1 MGRRSNLAIV
11 SIVLALLSILPC
23 VGHIDSVSASAQGQE
38 TKIRSNT
45 FYIIQG
51 ENDATPYRDSVNDF
65 FALRIISY
73 DLPYD
78 ATRVYTKLPAGAHN
92 ITALTTSQGMNQS
105 SYANETSGPMSGM
118 FYVDVPSSFDR
129 TGLTTNVTNNSIAFS
144 ASGSVFTGTEYSSG
158 SLHVAP
164 STTSGEYVSAEIPVD
179 DKVNILSGNISIFG
193 TSLSNVSISLSND
206 NTTWISCANVTE
218 TVFSGNGT
226 SLKVRLSF
234 AGNDSQ
240 VSEFRIDVKYVR
252 TSALFNVH
260 LSYAWTLDFI
270 DKHASIDFSEPTPYA
285 SSGSFVAM
293 LYLVKGY
300 TAQGAGLDLHFDEEG
315 AMSTHPEKD
324 LYINRTFPVSG
335 VKSFSADLTQPDQ
348 KTSWALYLG
357 AVGLAALL
365 FLGFLLI
372 KQRRAV
378 RSAREG
384 LGESPSEDAKAS
396 PEAPEDDRDSRKDLV
411 SRKKEILK
419 EMDDVKGKSSS
430 GALSK
435 EETERELAR
444 LRREFK
450 QVRNELNR
458 TPKDELLMKTAE
470 PPKSG
475 GSGPLIGPYEA
486 VLASLARLDDDF
498 ERGRLPEGTYKS
510 LRKEYVSKAAAI
522 MAAEH
527 GKSSEPD
534 NPLGAEK
541 TKLMEAIV
549 ALEDEHARGE
559 VDGRV
564 YDELRSSYRRELA
577 EIMRKIEES

>member
-1 MGRRSNLAIV
+1 
-11 SIVLALLSILPC
+11 
-23 VGHIDSVSASAQGQE
+23 
-38 TKIRSNT
+38 
-45 FYIIQG
+45 
-51 ENDATPYRDSVNDF
+51 
-65 FALRIISY
+65 
-73 DLPYD
+73 
-78 ATRVYTKLPAGAHN
+78 
-92 ITALTTSQGMNQS
+92 
-105 SYANETSGPMSGM
+105 
-118 FYVDVPSSFDR
+118 
-129 TGLTTNVTNNSIAFS
+129 
-144 ASGSVFTGTEYSSG
+144 
-158 SLHVAP
+158 
-164 STTSGEYVSAEIPVD
+164 
-179 DKVNILSGNISIFG
+179 
-193 TSLSNVSISLSND
+193 
-206 NTTWISCANVTE
+206 
-218 TVFSGNGT
+218 
-226 SLKVRLSF
+226 
-234 AGNDSQ
+234 
-240 VSEFRIDVKYVR
+240 
-252 TSALFNVH
+252 
-260 LSYAWTLDFI
+260 
-270 DKHASIDFSEPTPYA
+270 
-285 SSGSFVAM
+285 M

-300 TAQGAGLDLHFDEEG
+300 TAQGAGLDLFFDEEG
-315 AMSTHPEKD
+315 AMSTHLEKD
-324 LYINRTFPVSG
+324 LYINRTFPISG
-335 VKSFSADLTQPDQ
+335 VKSFSADLTQPDE

-365 FLGFLLI
+365 FLGLLLV

-396 PEAPEDDRDSRKDLV
+396 LEAPEDDRDPRKDLV
-411 SRKKEILK
+411 ARKKELLK

-430 GALSK
+430 GSLSK

-458 TPKDELLMKTAE
+458 TPKDELLTKTAE

-475 GSGPLIGPYEA
+475 GSGQLVGPYEA

-527 GKSSEPD
+527 GKASESD
-534 NPLGAEK
+534 NPLDAEK